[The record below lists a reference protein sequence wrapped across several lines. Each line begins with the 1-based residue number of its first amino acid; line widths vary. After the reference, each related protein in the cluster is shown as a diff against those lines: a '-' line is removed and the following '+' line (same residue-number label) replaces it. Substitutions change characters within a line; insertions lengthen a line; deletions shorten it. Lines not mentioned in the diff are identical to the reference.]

1 MLPNGQGIR
10 QMMITIRREGDEW
23 AEGIDTSKE
32 LVRECTLSAPEI
44 LARIKEAGIVGM
56 GGAAFPH
63 AGQTDGACR
72 EKGRALDYQWCR
84 VRTLPDVRP
93 SGDARTE

>member
-23 AEGIDTSKE
+23 AEGIDDFE
-32 LVRECTLSAPEI
+32 GARARCTLSAPEI

-56 GGAAFPH
+56 GGAARRLVS
-63 AGQTDGACR
+63 T
-72 EKGRALDYQWCR
+72 
-84 VRTLPDVRP
+84 
-93 SGDARTE
+93 